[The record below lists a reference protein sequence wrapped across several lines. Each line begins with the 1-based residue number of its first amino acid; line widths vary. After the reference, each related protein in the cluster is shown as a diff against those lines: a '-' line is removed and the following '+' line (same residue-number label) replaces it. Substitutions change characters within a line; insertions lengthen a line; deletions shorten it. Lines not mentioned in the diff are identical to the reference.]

1 MNRFVASL
9 VLPAFLLACG
19 GGSNPFDPD
28 PAAPD
33 PGTGTGGD
41 EDNPTTDAGIPTALA
56 NDLARV
62 TYDAANQTLS
72 VEGITQDGSPVTIP
86 YRRRPGLDRNGYQ
99 AYTFQDDGLDRHVT
113 AYAAEA
119 NNNSGVRAGVAVSG
133 GPRNR
138 FFGGGYYER
147 DGAYAPGTGQ
157 VSYAGNYVGLTN
169 GAGSGEDLIGAP
181 AGTDPDLVPSQ
192 AAEVTGRVFVN
203 ADFAD
208 GAVEGN
214 ITNRQRVDGGITLP
228 SVVLINTPI
237 DSDGTFVGQVEY
249 EQADF
254 PGESVTGQSI
264 GSYGG
269 IFGGANAS
277 GVAGVIHLEEFDG
290 PNDPL
295 GFENEEEYGVFV
307 LDQCGQPVED
317 AAGCAGT
324 NP

>member
-33 PGTGTGGD
+33 PTPPD
-41 EDNPTTDAGIPTALA
+41 EDNPVTDAGIPTALA

-72 VEGITQDGSPVTIP
+72 VEGITQDGTPVTIP

-99 AYTFQDDGLDRHVT
+99 AYTYQDDGLDRHVT
-113 AYAAEA
+113 AYAGEA

-147 DGAYAPGTGQ
+147 DGAYAPGTG
-157 VSYAGNYVGLTN
+157 
-169 GAGSGEDLIGAP
+169 GSATRATTSASPMARAAAKTLSAP
-181 AGTDPDLVPSQ
+181 LGTDPDLVPSQ
-192 AAEVTGRVFVN
+192 AAEVTGRVFIN

-214 ITNRQRVDGGITLP
+214 ITNRQRVDGGIALP

-237 DSDGTFVGQVEY
+237 DSDGTFLGQVEY

-254 PGESVTGQSI
+254 PGENVTGQSI

-277 GVAGVIHLEEFDG
+277 GVAGVVRLGEFDG

-295 GFENEEEYGVFV
+295 GFENEEEYGAFV

-317 AAGCAGT
+317 TVGCAGT